1 MSIFKLPDMKSLLR
15 FLLIVLGIVLA
26 LFALDRAFGA
36 VMDHAVSGARGGD
49 TRNHYYISNCLDDSV
64 VIMGS
69 SRANHHYVP
78 QILADSLGM
87 TVYNAGIDANGIMLA
102 SMQLNNM
109 LARGHRPAL
118 IVYDYFPKFDLADIS
133 DLNRAIQRMRPYAEI
148 SGMDSIIRDIDRYE
162 NIKLNSYLYRYNST
176 FIQVLSDFV
185 NPRQVVRSGY
195 KPLYGSI
202 TTRFPRPADVVGTD
216 RVDSVK
222 VRYLRRFADICRRE
236 GISLVFVIS
245 PYYFDGMDFRI
256 AELRGIVGPDISLI
270 DLSDSPAFVGQDS
283 LFADPSH
290 LNDAGARR
298 FTSLLS
304 EILRNNLSK

>member
-87 TVYNAGIDANGIMLA
+87 TVYNAGTDANGIMLA

-133 DLNRAIQRMRPYAEI
+133 DLNRAIQRMRPYAGI

-162 NIKLNSYLYRYNST
+162 NIKLKSYLYRYNST